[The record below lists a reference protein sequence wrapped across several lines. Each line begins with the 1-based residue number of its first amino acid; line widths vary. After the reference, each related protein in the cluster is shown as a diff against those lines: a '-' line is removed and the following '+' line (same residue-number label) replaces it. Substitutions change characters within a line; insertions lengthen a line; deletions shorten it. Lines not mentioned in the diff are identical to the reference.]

1 MTKDNCYI
9 ATDAKS
15 RFNNR
20 DVRRVRADG
29 KKSSPEK
36 TRVFVPFS
44 GFDGQSLA
52 GSGALV
58 WEGEI
63 LSTSR
68 H

>member
-9 ATDAKS
+9 ATDGKS
-15 RFNNR
+15 RFSNR
-20 DVRRVRADG
+20 DIKRVRAEG
-29 KKSSPEK
+29 IKSSSER

-63 LSTSR
+63 LSTNR